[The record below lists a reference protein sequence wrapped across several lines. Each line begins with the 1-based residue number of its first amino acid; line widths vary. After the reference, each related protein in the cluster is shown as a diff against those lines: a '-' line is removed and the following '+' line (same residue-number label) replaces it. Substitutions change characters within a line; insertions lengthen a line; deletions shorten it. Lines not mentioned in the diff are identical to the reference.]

1 MSIFVICAIREVIR
15 GRSFN
20 TLVESLKSI
29 DYFTLGLLAGLF
41 IVIAAIT
48 EAGVV
53 KKIAEIFVKIS
64 GDNVFLLYTLLVWV
78 SVLLSAF
85 IDNIPYVATMLS
97 VVSGISEILGI
108 GPTVLYFGL
117 LSGATLG
124 SNLTPIGASANIT
137 GLGILRKEGCEVSS
151 GHFMD
156 KRAVYACR
164 RYYRISSCL
173 FCLGVK
179 KNKSVYKKM
188 ESKICPVIS
197 T

>member
-1 MSIFVICAIREVIR
+1 MRRFSSKSAATMCFTIHAI
-15 GRSFN
+15 
-20 TLVESLKSI
+20 
-29 DYFTLGLLAGLF
+29 
-41 IVIAAIT
+41 
-48 EAGVV
+48 
-53 KKIAEIFVKIS
+53 
-64 GDNVFLLYTLLVWV
+64 VWV
-78 SVLLSAF
+78 SVLRQRLL
-85 IDNIPYVATMLS
+85 IYPYVATMLS